1 MENIK
6 TLLPALTKEQ
16 VAAVCPQ
23 AFASKPSNNVSDKYV
38 FVNTES
44 IMDDMQALGWYPVSA
59 KQRKPR
65 PGVHTRFSSHM
76 IIFQN
81 PDLQITSEEEKLAP
95 SIILINSHDGT
106 RTFQFRMGI
115 YRLVCSNGLVI
126 PEEEYTSF
134 RIRHMGYT
142 FDQLKESMTKAVE
155 RISEKVQVINQMIE
169 KQLTEQ
175 EQMDLA
181 LRALLI
187 RSGVNTETVEAPKYS
202 EESLKEVLRPTREE
216 DKGDNLWV
224 VFNRIQ
230 EAVTRGGFRVGVDG
244 EKARPLNKIKS
255 FEKDFKVNEELFEA
269 ALEVLN

>member
-1 MENIK
+1 MKNIK

-23 AFASKPSNNVSDKYV
+23 AFASKPSNTVSDKYV

-44 IMDDMQALGWYPVSA
+44 IIDDMEQLGWYPVSA
-59 KQRKPR
+59 SQRKPR
-65 PGVHTRFSSHM
+65 AGVQTRFSSHM

-81 PDLQITSEEEKLAP
+81 PDIQITSEEEKLAP

-126 PEEEYTSF
+126 PAEEYTSF
-134 RIRHMGYT
+134 RIRHIGYT
-142 FDQLKESMTKAVE
+142 FDQLRDSMNKSIE
-155 RISEKVQVINQMIE
+155 RISEKVQLINKMIE
-169 KQLTEQ
+169 RDLTEQ

-181 LRALLI
+181 LKALLV
-187 RSGVNTETVEAPKYS
+187 RSGVESTAVETPKYS
-202 EESLKEVLRPTREE
+202 EETLKEVLRPTREA
-216 DKGDNLWV
+216 DQGDNLWV
-224 VFNRIQ
+224 VFNRVQ
-230 EAVTRGGFRVGVDG
+230 EAVTRGGFRVGVEG
-244 EKARPLNKIKS
+244 RKAQALTKIKS
-255 FEKDFKVNEELFEA
+255 FEKDFKVNEKLFEM